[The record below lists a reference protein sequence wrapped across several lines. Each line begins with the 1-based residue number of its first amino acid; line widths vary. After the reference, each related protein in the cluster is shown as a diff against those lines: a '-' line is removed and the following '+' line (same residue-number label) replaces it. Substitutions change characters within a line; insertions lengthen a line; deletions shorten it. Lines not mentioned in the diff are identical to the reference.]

1 VNILVL
7 GEFEH
12 NRVSNEIR
20 FRLALYHIVDLN
32 RCALKSIPRFT
43 VTLNKYLSHSIIS
56 EQIERN
62 SLLDI
67 IGEKLF
73 AGLVSPCSYI
83 HVCQVLFIQI
93 LLSFV
98 PKTIYTTITAIAS
111 SNICLV
117 ILVLYY
123 NMP

>member
-43 VTLNKYLSHSIIS
+43 VTLNKYLSHSIMS
-56 EQIERN
+56 EQIESN
-62 SLLDI
+62 SLVDI

-73 AGLVSPCSYI
+73 AELVSPCTFLY
-83 HVCQVLFIQI
+83 VKYYLFK
-93 LLSFV
+93 LFFY
-98 PKTIYTTITAIAS
+98 P
-111 SNICLV
+111 
-117 ILVLYY
+117 LYLKLY
-123 NMP
+123 LRQ